1 MQFSAQKKTAEAVI
15 KRSPVLSG
23 DVLKNFLLSLVDNIL
38 CASHTQIKFLC
49 QLFKRDAVKQPSPQ
63 DGPVTLRISA
73 DDPFM
78 QQIFNIAPA
87 EVGEAHACTFP
98 VPLQLGHVRIGLLL
112 LFFRTLTIIT

>member
-1 MQFSAQKKTAEAVI
+1 MQFSAQKKTAEAV
-15 KRSPVLSG
+15 KKTSPVLSG
-23 DVLKNFLLSLVDNIL
+23 DVLKNLLLSLVDDAL

-49 QLFKRDAVKQPSPQ
+49 QLFECDAVKQPTPQ
-63 DGPVTLRISA
+63 DSPVTFCISA
-73 DDPFM
+73 DNPFVK
-78 QQIFNIAPA
+78 QILDIAPA